1 MESTVLILFH
11 ADAQLNAQDP
21 VNMTV
26 GEAVRSGLINNET
39 LGYFIVKTWQFLVS
53 IGLKKDCFLKFV
65 DWQAKRQIKHM
76 SATQAHRPSFA
87 NALDDVGRQHMLC
100 FFPQQICA
108 TSGAIGFPVYPL
120 GGKAEIEHSLQVL

>member
-53 IGLKKDCFLKFV
+53 IGLKKDYFLKFV
-65 DWQAKRQIKHM
+65 D
-76 SATQAHRPSFA
+76 
-87 NALDDVGRQHMLC
+87 
-100 FFPQQICA
+100 
-108 TSGAIGFPVYPL
+108 
-120 GGKAEIEHSLQVL
+120 